1 MGTGD
6 GLYAGGIR
14 VVLGKESYGYEPDRS
29 RVTGG
34 GLFNTVLVISSI
46 ALLCVYTALSVLG
59 LIPSRDLARE

>member
-1 MGTGD
+1 MGLVLWGIGD
-6 GLYAGGIR
+6 SLYAVSER
-14 VVLGKESYGYEPDRS
+14 VVLGKESYANEPDRS

-59 LIPSRDLARE
+59 LIPS